1 MCSEIMTLISMYGDN
16 LNTALN
22 DIMGNEALHAN
33 MYIYIQTINTY
44 AFSKRE
50 ETVFNSLTT

>member
-1 MCSEIMTLISMYGDN
+1 MTLISMYSDN

-33 MYIYIQTINTY
+33 MYIYIQRINTY
-44 AFSKRE
+44 SAKGRKRFLIHWKH
-50 ETVFNSLTT
+50 TVC

>member
-33 MYIYIQTINTY
+33 MYIYIQIINT
-44 AFSKRE
+44 
-50 ETVFNSLTT
+50 

>member
-33 MYIYIQTINTY
+33 VHLYSND
-44 AFSKRE
+44 
-50 ETVFNSLTT
+50 

>member
-1 MCSEIMTLISMYGDN
+1 MTLISMYGDN